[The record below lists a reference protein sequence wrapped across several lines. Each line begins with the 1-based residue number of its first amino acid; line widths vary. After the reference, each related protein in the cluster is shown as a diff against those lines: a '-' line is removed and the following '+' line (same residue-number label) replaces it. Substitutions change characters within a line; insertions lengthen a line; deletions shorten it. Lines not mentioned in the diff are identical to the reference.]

1 MNLLLTDL
9 EQAINYWRARR
20 PSQGDE
26 RALSSEVNALANVYA
41 LMIYQK
47 QASLPAEGLPAE
59 VLRLLAAWREGAP
72 LPT

>member
-47 QASLPAEGLPAE
+47 QASLPAEELPAE
-59 VLRLLAAWREGAP
+59 VLRLVASWREGAG
-72 LPT
+72 TAT

>member
-9 EQAINYWRARR
+9 EQAINYWRSRR

-41 LMIYQK
+41 LMIYRK
-47 QASLPAEGLPAE
+47 ETSLPTEAMPAE
-59 VLRLLAAWREGAP
+59 VLRLLAAWREGTGAA
-72 LPT
+72 T